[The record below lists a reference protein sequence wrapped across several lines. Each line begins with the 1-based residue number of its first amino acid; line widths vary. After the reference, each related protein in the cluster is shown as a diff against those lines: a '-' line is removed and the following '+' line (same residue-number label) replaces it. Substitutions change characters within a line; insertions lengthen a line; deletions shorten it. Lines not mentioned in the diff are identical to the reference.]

1 MKKEER
7 AVATQ
12 IARELRRLRKE
23 RGWSQLE
30 LAERADLS
38 VNYVSLIERAERL
51 PSMEVIIQLAG
62 VLGTTLAGVLIEPTE
77 NAEPWLAEATAILR
91 TLPVEARGLVV
102 GMLRGASQAAGTR
115 SSAAHKRGRRSQ
127 NERVRPISK

>member
-51 PSMEVIIQLAG
+51 PSMEVIIQLAE

-102 GMLRGASQAAGTR
+102 GMLRGASQASGTR
-115 SSAAHKRGRRSQ
+115 SSAAPKRGRRSQ
-127 NERVRPISK
+127 SERVRPISK